1 MVKRSRIVAFFL
13 IVILLGSMM
22 GVTTKDIMGN
32 IKLGLDLQGGFEVL
46 YEVIPEK
53 GQKINEKILAST
65 AEALNKRINKLG
77 VSEPSIQV
85 EGDDR
90 IRVQLAGVHDQNKAR
105 EMLSTEAKL
114 SFRDVNDNLMLD
126 GTDLVE
132 GGAKQS
138 FDEAGKPSVS
148 ITLKSADKF
157 KDVTQ
162 KIVSMGQPNNLLVVW
177 LDFKEGEQSFKE
189 EATKADPAYLSA
201 PGVSQIFNTDTVS
214 IEGNFTVEEATTLAN
229 LLNAGALP
237 VELKEIYSTSV
248 GAQFGEQ
255 ALQKTVSAGI
265 IGILAIFVF
274 MLVFYRFPGFI
285 AVVTLTIYTFLTL
298 LVFDWMNAVLTLP
311 GIAALIL
318 GVGMAVDANVIT
330 YERIKEELK
339 VGRSLKAAFKAGNS
353 NSLATI
359 LDANL
364 TTILA
369 AVVLFAYGTSSVKGF
384 ATTLIISILMS
395 FITAVYGTR
404 WLLGLWVNSNLFN
417 KKLGWFGV
425 KQNEI
430 HDISE
435 GIDAIDLPTMFDRW
449 DFVKHRK
456 KFFGFSI
463 AVTALGI
470 IALLV
475 FGLNLGIDFTSGTRI
490 ELQSDKA
497 ITVADYKKELKANGI
512 DTDDI
517 VISGEDKNIAVAR
530 YKDDDLSKNEIAELK
545 ANFKEKFGA
554 EPNVSTVSPTIGKE
568 LVKNAFRALLIAS
581 IGIIIYV
588 AFRFEIKMAV
598 PSVIALFHDAFF
610 LLTFF
615 SITRLELDLTFIA
628 AVLTIVGYSIND
640 TIVTFDRI
648 RENLRKKKRIK
659 KAEELADIVNS
670 SLRQTFTRSINT
682 ALTTII
688 AVLALLLFGSEA
700 ISNFTFALFV
710 GLIIG
715 VYSSIC
721 LAAQMWYVWKVKELK
736 EKGVL
741 ITYKE
746 KRKITDE
753 PQV

>member
-105 EMLSTEAKL
+105 EMLSTEAQL
-114 SFRDVNDNLMLD
+114 SFRDVNDNLMMD

-162 KIVSMGQPNNLLVVW
+162 KIVGMGEPNNLLVVW

-369 AVVLFAYGTSSVKGF
+369 AVVLFVYGTSSVKGF

-435 GIDAIDLPTMFDRW
+435 GIDAIDLPTKFDRW

-517 VISGEDKNIAVAR
+517 VISGEDKNIGVAR

-545 ANFKEKFGA
+545 ADFKEKFGA

-721 LAAQMWYVWKVKELK
+721 LAAQIWYVWKVKELK